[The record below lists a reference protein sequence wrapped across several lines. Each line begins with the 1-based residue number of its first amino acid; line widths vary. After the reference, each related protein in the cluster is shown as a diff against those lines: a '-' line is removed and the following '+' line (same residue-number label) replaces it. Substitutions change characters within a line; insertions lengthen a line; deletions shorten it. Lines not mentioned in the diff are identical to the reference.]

1 MFPPDYK
8 DMKWWRRMGK
18 PVSPTSTEQGL
29 AQARTVE
36 YPLSLQPRNDGPKNT
51 ATVRSSYANVLGCG
65 RRCVSLDRHWLL
77 KARRGGRGCRA
88 MTPAHQQLV
97 ELFIRIV
104 ANQYPAAPPRS
115 PMVAYPCIPIETS
128 VNTVSRSFSFWSKKS
143 LIFVEHCSPHRLE
156 VGITRWFLGVF
167 HQSRVIRPR

>member
-51 ATVRSSYANVLGCG
+51 ATVRSLDMG
-65 RRCVSLDRHWLL
+65 RTRMQMSL
-77 KARRGGRGCRA
+77 AV
-88 MTPAHQQLV
+88 V
-97 ELFIRIV
+97 E
-104 ANQYPAAPPRS
+104 
-115 PMVAYPCIPIETS
+115 
-128 VNTVSRSFSFWSKKS
+128 
-143 LIFVEHCSPHRLE
+143 
-156 VGITRWFLGVF
+156 GVC
-167 HQSRVIRPR
+167 P